1 MAPVATMG
9 HVYAM
14 ITTMGLT
21 AQVNQYFYSF
31 IVNRFEIVILLH
43 SKLEVMGQLLSFFIF
58 DSCM

>member
-1 MAPVATMG
+1 MIMAFVAAMG

-43 SKLEVMGQLLSFFIF
+43 SKLEVIVRATILFYL
-58 DSCM
+58 